1 MITSVFK
8 NIAFVCFLL
17 FTSTM
22 SDAQPSAD
30 DSLKNYIYSNA
41 KQNPYDFPIGNL
53 IVHDEK
59 GNVIFDQT
67 KGVANIDLYEKYTAM
82 AHDLYVNK
90 QYYPSRKLYERAL
103 IVNIGK
109 AKVKDRYD
117 LAKCY
122 MSLNMPDSA
131 FSQLITIAEKRKY
144 YNVYEINAEPSFQPL
159 KTDPRWKRVQDGVS
173 KNNQEIE
180 KGLHNELP
188 QIKN

>member
-1 MITSVFK
+1 MFSSI
-8 NIAFVCFLL
+8 
-17 FTSTM
+17 M
-22 SDAQPSAD
+22 SEAQPSAD
-30 DSLKNYIYSNA
+30 DSLKNYIYSNT
-41 KQNPYDFPIGNL
+41 KQNPYDFTKGNL

-82 AHDLYVNK
+82 AHDLNRKK

-103 IVNIGK
+103 IVNLGK

-122 MSLNMPDSA
+122 MSLNMPYSA
-131 FSQLITIAEKRKY
+131 FSQLITIAEKSKY
-144 YNVYEINAEPSFQPL
+144 YNVYEINAEPLFQSL

-180 KGLHNELP
+180 KGLNNELP
-188 QIKN
+188 QIRH